1 MKNLL
6 LIPDVRTIFLMLGPK
21 CNLSCKYC
29 LQSLDTTTAALNPEI
44 FPFIEKIAAASPDR
58 PVLIQFFGGEPLL
71 HWNTIIKDVIQH
83 FDDVNN
89 LQFSMITNG
98 VSLTQEI
105 VDVCNQKN
113 VNVCVSWDGPNTQ
126 ELRGFD
132 VLNSDKHRDLLLQ
145 LKRLSLSAV
154 ITAKSY
160 PVEIIDS
167 AMPFI
172 LDYHTAT
179 GNHCSINFDTIFQ
192 SKDPEL
198 ENIYLTRLYT
208 DNQVLCAELKKR
220 LLGQE
225 DYNPYYAHHAE
236 QIFNMLTRSV
246 KNDSD
251 FHYTTCACENGYAVL
266 NLGIDGTLYQCHN
279 AATILGSIYSSYLP
293 YMKTVIHNDPTKA
306 RVAETCQ
313 HCPVV
318 AMCKGG
324 CMLVSN
330 DQINGNYCG
339 IKRAM
344 FLPFIELLL
353 SFDKDTP
360 K

>member
-1 MKNLL
+1 MNNLL
-6 LIPDVRTIFLMLGPK
+6 SIPAVRTIFLMLGPK

-29 LQSLDTTTAALNPEI
+29 LQSLDTTPVKLNPDI
-44 FPFIEKIAAASPDR
+44 FPFIEKIAEANPET
-58 PVLIQFFGGEPLL
+58 PVHLQFFGGEPLL
-71 HWNTIIKDVIQH
+71 HWDSVIKETLDH
-83 FDDVNN
+83 FEGVENI
-89 LQFSMITNG
+89 QFSMITNG
-98 VSLTQEI
+98 VGLTQEI
-105 VDVCNQKN
+105 VDTCNQRN
-113 VNVCVSWDGPNTQ
+113 VSICVSWDGPNTQ

-132 VLNSDKHRDLLLQ
+132 VLNSEKHRILLLQ
-145 LKRLSLSAV
+145 VIRLSLSAV
-154 ITAKSY
+154 VTSESY
-160 PVEIIDS
+160 PVEIIDA
-167 AMPFI
+167 AMPFV
-172 LDYHTAT
+172 LDYHAAT

-198 ENIYLTRLYT
+198 EKLDLSRLYN
-208 DNQVLCAELKKR
+208 DNQILCAELKKR
-220 LLGQE
+220 LLNQE
-225 DYNPYYAHHAE
+225 HNPYYAHHAD
-236 QIFNMLTRSV
+236 QIFGMLTKSI
-246 KNDSD
+246 KNDTD
-251 FHYTTCACENGYAVL
+251 FLYSTCACENGYAVL

-279 AATILGSIYSSYLP
+279 VATVLGNIYSGYLP
-293 YMKTVIHNDPTKA
+293 YMKAVIRNDPTKT
-306 RVAETCQ
+306 RVVETCQ

-324 CMLVSN
+324 CMLVPA